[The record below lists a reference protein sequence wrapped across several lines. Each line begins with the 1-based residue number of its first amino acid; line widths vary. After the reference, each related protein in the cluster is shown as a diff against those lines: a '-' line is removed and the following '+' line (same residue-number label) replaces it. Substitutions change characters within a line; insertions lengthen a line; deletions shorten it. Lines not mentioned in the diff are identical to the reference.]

1 MTSIT
6 FGKIFDGLFASR
18 PSANPTALSQPPA
31 PTAPTSPAGPA
42 APITVG
48 TGASNERQVTIAGEP
63 VLFRDEGD
71 VVVQFKPA
79 FDYDLRETTVGMKL
93 IPALTPHWT
102 LVREFSC
109 SVTEAIATAIKD
121 AAGSMRREHHE
132 PHERQNEFSQR
143 LSAKADVVVDNSV
156 PHVEDVVSKA
166 LQPRRIERPRFGVIT
181 EWGEKTFPD
190 GKRPGK
196 TYESFCLT
204 LTHRGEVHVLQGEG
218 LRDAIADARCT
229 TGDSVEV
236 KRLGKIKVPAVDK
249 QGRPKLDG
257 QGAQVLWDKWQWS
270 IRKKS

>member
-1 MTSIT
+1 M
-6 FGKIFDGLFASR
+6 
-18 PSANPTALSQPPA
+18 
-31 PTAPTSPAGPA
+31 
-42 APITVG
+42 
-48 TGASNERQVTIAGEP
+48 TIAGEP
-63 VLFRDEGD
+63 ALFRDEGD

-93 IPALTPHWT
+93 IPALTPHWA

-121 AAGSMRREHHE
+121 AVGSIDREHHDSQ
-132 PHERQNEFSQR
+132 ERPSKGSQR
-143 LSAKADVVVDNSV
+143 FSAKAEVVVDNLV
-156 PHVEDVVSKA
+156 PHVEDVSSKA
-166 LQPRRIERPRFGVIT
+166 VQPRRVERSRFGVIK

-249 QGRPKLDG
+249 HGRPKLDA

>member
-1 MTSIT
+1 MAPIT
-6 FGKIFDGLFASR
+6 FGKIFDGIFSSGQ
-18 PSANPTALSQPPA
+18 SANPRASQRSAPAEQNPP
-31 PTAPTSPAGPA
+31 S

-48 TGASNERQVTIAGEP
+48 TGASNERHVTIAGEP

-71 VVVQFKPA
+71 AVVQFKPA

-93 IPALTPHWT
+93 IPALTPHWA

-109 SVTEAIATAIKD
+109 SVNEAIATAIKD
-121 AAGSMRREHHE
+121 AAGSVDREHHDLQ
-132 PHERQNEFSQR
+132 ERPSKGSQR
-143 LSAKADVVVDNSV
+143 FSAKAEVVGDNPV
-156 PHVEDVVSKA
+156 PHVEDVSSKA
-166 LQPRRIERPRFGVIT
+166 VQPQRVERPRFGVIK

-249 QGRPKLDG
+249 HGRPKLDA

>member
-1 MTSIT
+1 M
-6 FGKIFDGLFASR
+6 
-18 PSANPTALSQPPA
+18 
-31 PTAPTSPAGPA
+31 
-42 APITVG
+42 
-48 TGASNERQVTIAGEP
+48 TIAGEP
-63 VLFRDEGD
+63 TLFRDEGD

-93 IPALTPHWT
+93 IPALTPHWA

-109 SVTEAIATAIKD
+109 SVTEAIASAIKD
-121 AAGSMRREHHE
+121 AAGSIGPEGQE
-132 PHERQNEFSQR
+132 PQQRQGKRAQR
-143 LSAKADVVVDNSV
+143 FSAKADAIVDNAVS
-156 PHVEDVVSKA
+156 HVEDVVPASV
-166 LQPRRIERPRFGVIT
+166 QPRRVERPRFGVIK
-181 EWGEKTFPD
+181 EWGERTFPD

-204 LTHRGEVHVLQGEG
+204 LAHRGEVHVLQGEG

-249 QGRPKLDG
+249 HGRPKLDA

>member
-1 MTSIT
+1 MASIT
-6 FGKIFDGLFASR
+6 FGKIFDGIFSSGS
-18 PSANPTALSQPPA
+18 SANPTTSQRPA
-31 PTAPTSPAGPA
+31 PA
-42 APITVG
+42 APNPPSAPIAVG
-48 TGASNERQVTIAGEP
+48 TGASNERHVTIAGEP

-79 FDYDLRETTVGMKL
+79 FDFDLRETTVGMKL
-93 IPALTPHWT
+93 IPALTPHWA

-121 AAGSMRREHHE
+121 AVGSVDREHHDSQ
-132 PHERQNEFSQR
+132 ERPSKGSQR
-143 LSAKADVVVDNSV
+143 FSAKAEVVVDNPV
-156 PHVEDVVSKA
+156 PHVEDVSSKA
-166 LQPRRIERPRFGVIT
+166 MQPRRVERPRFGVIK
-181 EWGEKTFPD
+181 EWGEKSFPD

-236 KRLGKIKVPAVDK
+236 KRLGKIKVPAIDK
-249 QGRPKLDG
+249 HGRPKLDA